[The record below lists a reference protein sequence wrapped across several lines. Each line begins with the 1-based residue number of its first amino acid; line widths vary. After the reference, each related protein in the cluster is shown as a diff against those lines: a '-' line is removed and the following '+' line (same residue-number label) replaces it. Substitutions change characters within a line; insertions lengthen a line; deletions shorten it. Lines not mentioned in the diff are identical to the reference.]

1 MVRQPYTSSSLKAE
15 LNSRGW
21 RLTPQRE
28 TILHVFQNLP
38 RGHHLSAEELFHLL
52 QKRGEEIS
60 LSTIYRSV
68 KLMTR
73 MGILREL
80 ELAEGHKHYEL
91 NRPHPHHHHHIVC
104 IQCNRT
110 IEFNNDSI
118 LKQSLKQAEKEG
130 LQLIDC
136 QLTIMTICPEA
147 IRMGWPSALPSNWV
161 CTRAISESHADEGIE
176 EIEQEIAE
184 SESSQQQTT
193 NDS

>member
-1 MVRQPYTSSSLKAE
+1 MAPYTAASLKAE

-38 RGHHLSAEELFHLL
+38 RGDHLSAEELHGLL
-52 QKRGEEIS
+52 QQRGEPIS

-68 KLMTR
+68 KLMAR

-91 NRPHPHHHHHIVC
+91 NQPFPHHHHHLVC

-110 IEFNNDSI
+110 IEFKNDSI
-118 LKQSLKQAEKEG
+118 LKQGMKQVEKEG

-136 QLTIMTICPEA
+136 QLTIHTICPEA
-147 IRMGWPSALPSNWV
+147 LRMGWPSALPSNW
-161 CTRAISESHADEGIE
+161 CCSKAIAHHQD
-176 EIEQEIAE
+176 
-184 SESSQQQTT
+184 
-193 NDS
+193 N

>member
-1 MVRQPYTSSSLKAE
+1 MPPYTAASLKAE

-38 RGHHLSAEELFHLL
+38 RGDHLSAEELQNLL
-52 QKRGEEIS
+52 HQRGEPIS

-68 KLMTR
+68 KLMAR

-91 NRPHPHHHHHIVC
+91 NQPFPHHHHHLVC

-118 LKQSLKQAEKEG
+118 LKQGMKQVEKAG
-130 LQLIDC
+130 FQLIDC
-136 QLTIMTICPEA
+136 QLTIHTICPEA
-147 IRMGWPSALPSNWV
+147 LRMGWPSALPSNWSCSRTIAQGHSTV
-161 CTRAISESHADEGIE
+161 EG
-176 EIEQEIAE
+176 
-184 SESSQQQTT
+184 
-193 NDS
+193 